1 MRKGIPN
8 LSALQVFEAAA
19 RHESFTRAADELA
32 LTQSAVCRQVASLEG
47 RLGVALFLRIKKR
60 VVLTPHGR
68 HYAVQIRKSL
78 ERIERDTLE
87 LMAQRGVGRILELAV
102 VPTFASQWL
111 IPRLPQFRA
120 LRPDITV
127 NLSIRTEPFLF
138 SDSPFDAAVYFGR
151 AVWPGTQ
158 GTLLFREGNAVPVCS
173 PTLVADNAP
182 LSRERLVDMP
192 LLHLSTRPDA
202 WREWFRAHGFGDDAR
217 AVRGPRYELFT
228 MLSSAALAGMGV
240 ALMPEIL
247 IADEL
252 ASGRLTAPLDMPLA
266 SDAGYYL
273 VAPDAVANDE
283 PFVALS
289 QWLTSLVP
297 HAQVVSERE

>member
-8 LSALQVFEAAA
+8 LAALQIFEAAA

-32 LTQSAVCRQVASLEG
+32 LTQSAVCRQVASLEN

-87 LMAQRGVGRILELAV
+87 LMAQRGVGRVLELAV

-111 IPRLPQFRA
+111 IPRLPQFRV

-151 AVWPGTQ
+151 SVWPGTQ

-173 PTLVADNAP
+173 PALVPRGAALTP
-182 LSRERLVDMP
+182 ERLIDMP

-202 WREWFRAHGFGDDAR
+202 WREWFRTHGFGDDAR

-252 ASGRLTAPLDMPLA
+252 ATGRLTVPLDMPLA
-266 SDAGYYL
+266 SEAGYYL

-289 QWLTSLVP
+289 QWLLSLVP
-297 HAQVVSERE
+297 DVEHVD